1 MPGLPPTLLRDL
13 VRRRPLTGRVVL
25 VTGATA
31 GVGRATALRLARGGA
46 VVVGAARDAAELQ
59 RLQEQDGSIDVEVA
73 NIAEDGERADLVA
86 RVLERHGRVDA
97 LVQCVGIGWSGQFED
112 MEAAQVRRVV
122 ETNVIASIDLTR
134 LVVRDQLRR
143 ADGDVVIVGSG
154 ASWFATPSLTVYSA
168 TKYAIEGFTEG
179 ARRELLPRGVRVH
192 AVHPGLIA
200 TEFAARSAGDVPGD
214 VPPDATQV
222 APGPGMSPDVV
233 AAAVERVLVDPG
245 VHDRA
250 VPRVMGLTRV
260 LKLPPLQQAT
270 DLVVGLGGPQIARLG
285 RAVAERAAGL
295 PRR

>member
-1 MPGLPPTLLRDL
+1 VPGLPPTLLRDL

-73 NIAEDGERADLVA
+73 DIAEDGERADLVA

>member
-13 VRRRPLTGRVVL
+13 VRRRPLTGRVGL

-73 NIAEDGERADLVA
+73 DIAEDGERAELVA

-112 MEAAQVRRVV
+112 MEAAQVRRIV

-134 LVVRDQLRR
+134 LVVRDQLQR

>member
-73 NIAEDGERADLVA
+73 DIAEDGERADLVA

-112 MEAAQVRRVV
+112 MEAAQVRRIV

-134 LVVRDQLRR
+134 LVVRDQLQR

>member
-73 NIAEDGERADLVA
+73 DIAEDGERADLVA

-112 MEAAQVRRVV
+112 MEAAQVRRIV